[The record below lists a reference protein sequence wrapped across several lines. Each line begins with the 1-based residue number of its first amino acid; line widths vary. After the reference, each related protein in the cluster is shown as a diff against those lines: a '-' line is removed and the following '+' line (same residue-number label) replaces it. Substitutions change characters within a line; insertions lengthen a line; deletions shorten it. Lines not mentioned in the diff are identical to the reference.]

1 MTNLL
6 GIKLLRAF
14 ENRFYRF
21 LPRNNSWRWKIAQRG
36 EIDRWVRHV
45 QSKGWKKYNPGCD
58 DFLKHRQGSL
68 ERRRQ
73 LSGIDLSQY
82 LNSERLILDIG
93 CGPYSLLGL
102 ARVIGVDPL
111 IRGYG
116 NIVDLRHDKDTIY
129 VHSQGE
135 KLPFADNY
143 FDSIWCRN
151 VLDHV
156 QSPGLL
162 IAEAFR
168 VLRAEGYFVLVFDKE
183 SAGGVLH
190 PHTELTPDKVL
201 AQLRQFRFRIL
212 EQREVGTEYLM
223 VVQKLSD

>member
-1 MTNLL
+1 M
-6 GIKLLRAF
+6 
-14 ENRFYRF
+14 
-21 LPRNNSWRWKIAQRG
+21 
-36 EIDRWVRHV
+36 RHR
-45 QSKGWKKYNPGCD
+45 KGG
-58 DFLKHRQGSL
+58 LA
-68 ERRRQ
+68 RRTQ
-73 LSGIDLSQY
+73 EWGLDLSPY
-82 LNSERLILDIG
+82 LSSERLILDIG

-102 ARVIGVDPL
+102 PRVIGVDPL
-111 IRGYG
+111 IHGYG
-116 NIVDLRHDKDTIY
+116 EIVDLRRDKDTIY
-129 VHSQGE
+129 VQSQGE

-190 PHTELTPDKVL
+190 PHTDLTPDKVL
-201 AQLRQFRFRIL
+201 LFLSNFRFSVL
-212 EQREVGTEYLM
+212 EQREVGTEYLT
-223 VVQKLSD
+223 VVQKRLSD